1 MSWGNQVERAFIA
14 TLGSSAFHPDGEVP
28 KDPPTHQHNKVLVE
42 WKWGQMATK
51 NDWNYL
57 TYTNLMFKLAI
68 KNGAKHKCIPPRQN
82 HGFWLSGFAEASG
95 SGDRWQMDRLEN
107 PKRFVMTLRWP
118 SFEEVSIYFRRK
130 NIFVESVHNK
140 ENILK
145 LEWPFFYFR

>member
-1 MSWGNQVERAFIA
+1 
-14 TLGSSAFHPDGEVP
+14 
-28 KDPPTHQHNKVLVE
+28 
-42 WKWGQMATK
+42 MATK
-51 NDWNYL
+51 NDCNYL
-57 TYTNLMFKLAI
+57 TYTILMFKLAI

-82 HGFWLSGFAEASG
+82 HGFWLLSFAEAPG
-95 SGDRWQMDRLEN
+95 SGDRWQMDRLED

-145 LEWPFFYFR
+145 LE